1 VALIAPHSDVIITQD
16 RIGYSRYA
24 TKYYFS
30 KYVENFRIFVIP
42 LLGNGIS
49 SVTKGI
55 SSFEICY
62 FLDYDGITMAKH
74 GALCK

>member
-1 VALIAPHSDVIITQD
+1 LDIPDMQQNITFQ
-16 RIGYSRYA
+16 
-24 TKYYFS
+24 
-30 KYVENFRIFVIP
+30 KYVENFGIFVIP
-42 LLGNGIS
+42 LLGNGIN